1 MIAKK
6 DLKGLSKQELKEML
20 CLASQWCEE
29 CGLVLEFKD
38 CSMEFAGQEIASDVD
53 ISSLENG
60 PVPFVYDPFKGQR
73 EEDFADSIE
82 SLEDESLPFSFDPY
96 EDCDRSDLIRE
107 IEIAE
112 EKNGYLESDN
122 DDLKKAIRVLVDLYA
137 RERTLRGDSYE

>member
-1 MIAKK
+1 MITKK

-29 CGLVLEFKD
+29 VGLVLEFKD
-38 CSMEFAGQEIASDVD
+38 CSMEFAGQEIDADAF
-53 ISSLENG
+53 G
-60 PVPFVYDPFKGQR
+60 
-73 EEDFADSIE
+73 EDIE

-112 EKNGYLESDN
+112 EKNRYLEIDN
-122 DDLKKAIRVLVDLYA
+122 EDLKTAIRVLVDLYA
-137 RERTLRGDSYE
+137 GERSFRGDSYE

>member
-1 MIAKK
+1 M
-6 DLKGLSKQELKEML
+6 
-20 CLASQWCEE
+20 ASQWCEE

-38 CSMEFAGQEIASDVD
+38 YSMEFAGQEIDTTAFGED
-53 ISSLENG
+53 I
-60 PVPFVYDPFKGQR
+60 K
-73 EEDFADSIE
+73 

-112 EKNGYLESDN
+112 DKNRYLEIDN
-122 DDLKKAIRVLVDLYA
+122 EDLKTAIRVLVDLYA

>member
-1 MIAKK
+1 MITKK

-38 CSMEFAGQEIASDVD
+38 CSMEFAGQEIDADAF
-53 ISSLENG
+53 G
-60 PVPFVYDPFKGQR
+60 
-73 EEDFADSIE
+73 EDIE

-107 IEIAE
+107 IEMQGERYGCLMVKNNELETAVKVLSNLYSE
-112 EKNGYLESDN
+112 ERDFGSN
-122 DDLKKAIRVLVDLYA
+122 
-137 RERTLRGDSYE
+137 SYE

>member
-1 MIAKK
+1 MITKK
-6 DLKGLSKQELKEML
+6 DLKGLSKRELKEML

-29 CGLVLEFKD
+29 VGLVLEFKD
-38 CSMEFAGQEIASDVD
+38 CSMEFTGQEIDTTAFGED
-53 ISSLENG
+53 I
-60 PVPFVYDPFKGQR
+60 K
-73 EEDFADSIE
+73 

-112 EKNGYLESDN
+112 DKNRYLEIDN
-122 DDLKKAIRVLVDLYA
+122 EGLKTAIRVLVDLYA